1 MELGLENSRVLITG
15 SSRGIGHG
23 IASSFLEEGAIAV
36 LTGRDEKDLTAAQE
50 ILIGKHG
57 ADHVETYAGNLG
69 ESTVRSGLYEYLAPR
84 GLDHLVCNIG
94 SGRSVPAF
102 QENDEEWRRMLDINI
117 VQAAGVLRQL
127 RSLLVASAQR
137 GRNTS
142 VTFIGSICGMEALGC
157 PLPYASAKAAL
168 WAYAKNL
175 VQPLAKDDIRVNQVT
190 PGNILFPGSTWE
202 NKLDEDE
209 ASVQQMLEKEVAMR
223 RLGTVQEVSDAVVF
237 LASKQAAFITGANLV
252 VDGGQTRGL

>member
-1 MELGLENSRVLITG
+1 MELGFKNSRVLITG
-15 SSRGIGHG
+15 SSRGIGYG
-23 IASSFLEEGAIAV
+23 IASSFLEEGAIVV

-50 ILIGKHG
+50 ILTHKYGE
-57 ADHVETYAGNLG
+57 DHVEIYSGNLS
-69 ESTVRSGLYEYLAPR
+69 ESAVQSGLHEYLAPG
-84 GLDHLVCNIG
+84 GLNHLVCNVG

-102 QENDEEWRRMLDINI
+102 HENDEEWRRMFDINV
-117 VQAAGVLRQL
+117 VQAAGVLQKL
-127 RSLLVASAQR
+127 RSLLAASVQR
-137 GRNTS
+137 GQNAS

-175 VQPLAKDDIRVNQVT
+175 VQPLAKDGIRVNQVT

-202 NKLDEDE
+202 NNLDEGE
-209 ASVQQMLEKEVAMR
+209 ASVQHMLEKEVAMR
-223 RLGTVQEVSDAVVF
+223 RLGTVQEVSAAVVF

>member
-1 MELGLENSRVLITG
+1 MELGLKNSRVLVTG
-15 SSRGIGHG
+15 SSRGIGYG
-23 IASSFLEEGAIAV
+23 IASSFLEEGATVV
-36 LTGRDEKDLTAAQE
+36 LTGREEKNLTAARE
-50 ILIGKHG
+50 ILTGKHG
-57 ADHVETYAGNLG
+57 VDHVEIYAGNLG
-69 ESTVRSGLYEYLAPR
+69 EPAIRSGLCEYLAPR

-94 SGRSVPAF
+94 TRRSVPAF
-102 QENDEEWRRMLDINI
+102 QENDEEWHRMLDINI
-117 VQAAGVLRQL
+117 VQAAGVLQEL
-127 RSLLVASAQR
+127 RSLLVSSAQR
-137 GRNTS
+137 GQNTS

-175 VQPLAKDDIRVNQVT
+175 VRPLAKDGIRVNQVA

-223 RLGTVQEVSDAVVF
+223 RLGTVQEVSAAVVF

>member
-15 SSRGIGHG
+15 SSRGIGYG

-57 ADHVETYAGNLG
+57 ADHVETYAGNLC
-69 ESTVRSGLYEYLAPR
+69 ESAVRSGLNEYLAPR

-102 QENDEEWRRMLDINI
+102 QENDEEWRRLFDINI

-127 RSLLVASAQR
+127 RGLLVASAQR

-175 VQPLAKDDIRVNQVT
+175 VQPLAKDGIRVNQVT

-202 NKLDEDE
+202 NKLDE
-209 ASVQQMLEKEVAMR
+209 ASVQHMLEKEVAMR
-223 RLGTVQEVSDAVVF
+223 RLGTVQEVSAAVVF